1 MLREPDSHCGI
12 IGQDGT
18 HLLLEL
24 DDDQRLWRET
34 VRGALTKQCPPSLV
48 RAIAEGGADG
58 GDLWQWYIEQ
68 GWTELTSAESLVE
81 LTLLLEELGRASDP
95 TPYLATTTQFAPLVG
110 DRVAQDGA
118 GAAVYSGVTACRDRG
133 GWVLEG
139 AARYVLDAD
148 RADQLAVVT
157 PAGVFVVEAKAASSR
172 RVAAID
178 PVLHLA
184 DLRFNEVHVAD
195 ENRIASDTERARQIA
210 LTGMAI
216 TIVGACQR
224 IVDMV
229 LEHLKQR
236 HQFGV
241 PIGSFQALQHK
252 AADMHVAI
260 ERARALSY
268 LAALTITA
276 ADPRSRLFAAMA
288 KAAAGEAQSL
298 VVQHGLQCFGA
309 MGFTWENDL
318 QFAIKRAKAGEL
330 MLGDASE
337 HRALIAKEYRAA
349 DF

>member
-1 MLREPDSHCGI
+1 MIFSLDI
-12 IGQDGT
+12 LGQDGT
-18 HLLLEL
+18 ELLLEL
-24 DDDQRLWRET
+24 DDDQRLWRKT
-34 VRGALTKQCPPSLV
+34 VMEALTKQCPPSRV
-48 RAIAEGGADG
+48 RAIAEGSADAG
-58 GDLWQWYIEQ
+58 GLWQWYIDE
-68 GWTELTSAESLVE
+68 GWTELISTESFVE

-95 TPYLATTTQFAPLVG
+95 TPFLATMTQFAPLVG

-118 GAAVYSGVTACRDRG
+118 GAAVYSGVTACRGGG

-139 AARYVLDAD
+139 VARYVLDAD
-148 RADQLAVVT
+148 RADRLAVVT
-157 PAGVFVVEAKAASSR
+157 PAGVFVVEAKAVIPI
-172 RVAAID
+172 RVPALD

-184 DLRFNEVHVAD
+184 DVRFDGVHVGD
-195 ENRIASDTERARQIA
+195 ENRIASDIERAWHVA

-216 TIVGACQR
+216 TTVGACQR
-224 IVDMV
+224 IVDLV

-236 HQFGV
+236 YQFGV

-268 LAALTITA
+268 LSALTIA
-276 ADPRSRLFAAMA
+276 ADDPRRRLFAAMA
-288 KAAAGEAQSL
+288 KAAAGDAQSL

-318 QFAIKRAKAGEL
+318 QFAVKRAKAGEL
-330 MLGDASE
+330 MLGDAAE